1 MKLVEKLL
9 PNSLAA
15 KSGHRW
21 KVTEYLTNFQSMGKQ
36 AGKDKI
42 ISDCQLKESE
52 IPLKVTCLIKTCLV
66 KTKLQAWV
74 AYVLYDLGSTSGITI
89 SYVNF

>member
-21 KVTEYLTNFQSMGKQ
+21 KVTEFLTNFQSMGKQ